1 MGYKDGGYGGVGA
14 NAHSGNAGNGG
25 YGGVGANARGSGGG
39 YGGGDGRHND
49 SDGGYNGI
57 RSGIS
62 RSKSNNTNSYG
73 SGRNNDSYND
83 FRSGREFSSSR
94 SNVSNA
100 ARDLRDTVKSL
111 TGGKGSSLAGGEE
124 DESGLLS
131 KNINDIKDELHFSM
145 DYALSP
151 YNKDFTRGEFN
162 KLFGSGVN
170 DAMKSADRRFG
181 VGVATDLMSPIAG
194 EIAFNALSKISPTAG
209 MVGAAAAQKTL
220 SSLDRFADTYNP
232 TVTSQAAQAV
242 YDAGYNQATKV
253 AKEAGTGVL
262 GNVVGGAVDFISG
275 GLPVGTTINNGIN
288 HYRGREAVL
297 DKYGD
302 IGTVAQAE
310 QNRQQAMRE
319 AREAE
324 AERRKIDGS
333 NQGNYGILN
342 QMTAR
347 LNTNTQP
354 ADKWQQ
360 FNATLPAL
368 NHLWDSISF
377 KTTT

>member
-1 MGYKDGGYGGVGA
+1 MGYNDGGYGGFGA
-14 NAHSGNAGNGG
+14 NAHSGSGKNS
-25 YGGVGANARGSGGG
+25 GANGISHNSGASGGDG
-39 YGGGDGRHND
+39 FGDGRHHD

-62 RSKSNNTNSYG
+62 RSKSNNSYG

-83 FRSGREFSSSR
+83 FESGKSLSKSR

-170 DAMKSADRRFG
+170 DAVKSADRRFG
-181 VGVATDLMSPIAG
+181 IGVATDLMSPVAG
-194 EIAFNALSKISPTAG
+194 EMAFNALSKFSPTAG
-209 MVGAAAAQKTL
+209 ALGAAAAQKTL

-232 TVTSQAAQAV
+232 KVTSQAAQAV
-242 YDAGYNQATKV
+242 YDAGYNQAMKV
-253 AKEAGTGVL
+253 AKDAGTGVI
-262 GNVVGGAVDFISG
+262 GNVLGGALDVVTG
-275 GLPVGTTINNGIN
+275 GLPIGTTINNAAN
-288 HYRGREAVL
+288 HYLGREAVL

-310 QNRQQAMRE
+310 QNRQQAMKE

-368 NHLWDSISF
+368 NHLWDSITF
-377 KTTT
+377 KPTT